1 MKLKTIGCEAAGF
14 FRLVVSGGERGTVD
28 LGKELG
34 HVDGLIP
41 NLILDN
47 GIKLFLSN
55 ITYYDTAKLT
65 YGYIQLGTGNSTPNP
80 QQLGLDNYGVGGG
93 STLSSGGVSY
103 GYNSVDGYGWTRK
116 SHQFGAGVAAGTWA
130 EIASAP
136 AATGN
141 CFSRALI
148 VDVNGAP
155 TTITILENEFLTV
168 TYVLRSWWVVPA
180 PHEISYDDEDI
191 DGNPTIST
199 TTVTYG
205 TPLEED
211 LAGAPVSA
219 GMRANT
225 GSLSY
230 GGISGTIRT
239 MSLLYDISAG
249 NPSIERA
256 DFRAGD
262 FRYFNKSRYP
272 FSFSPP
278 IAKTNEF
285 SVKIDF
291 QIEFK
296 RRGE

>member
-47 GIKLFLSN
+47 GIKLLLSN
-55 ITYYDTAKLT
+55 TAFKVT

-80 QQLGLDNYGVGGG
+80 QQVGLDNYGVGGG
-93 STLSSGGVSY
+93 STSTQAGTDY

-116 SHQFGAGVAAGTWA
+116 SHQFGAGEAAGTWA

-148 VDVNGAP
+148 VDVNGVP

-168 TYVLRSWWVVPA
+168 TYELRSWWVVPA

-205 TPLEED
+205 TPLAQN
-211 LAGAPVSA
+211 LAGAPTGA
-219 GMRANT
+219 AMKANI

-239 MSLLYDISAG
+239 VSLLYDISVG
-249 NPSIERA
+249 NPAIASA
-256 DFRAGD
+256 DFAVSSSL
-262 FRYFNKSRYP
+262 YFNKSRYP